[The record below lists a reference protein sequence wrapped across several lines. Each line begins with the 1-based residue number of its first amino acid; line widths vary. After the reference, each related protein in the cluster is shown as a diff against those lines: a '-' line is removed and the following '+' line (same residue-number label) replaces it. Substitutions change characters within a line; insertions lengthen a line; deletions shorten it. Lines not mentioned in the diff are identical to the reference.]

1 MNMNMKKTLLG
12 TIGCLLGLAI
22 SAGAQ
27 QGADLALRFG
37 TLSAPSSIATTT
49 NFQQSL
55 SGGTYFG
62 FNGDVLI
69 KKNLGIQAEVA
80 WRTSQGL
87 YGGQL
92 PFRPI
97 LFNVNGIYSRRLT
110 RWAGVEGLAG
120 IGVLSSRFYSSAFTS
135 CDCYG
140 NCTNYQSSN
149 HFMADFG
156 GGIRLYAY
164 HNFFVRPEARLYL
177 IHNNVEFSSGR
188 AVGLGMSVGYTFG
201 GSKYGTG
208 FRGKD

>member
-1 MNMNMKKTLLG
+1 MKRNLLFVAV
-12 TIGCLLGLAI
+12 CLVSFAV
-22 SAGAQ
+22 GAWAQ
-27 QGADLALRFG
+27 SGDVALEFG
-37 TLSAPSSIATTT
+37 TLSAPSSISTTN

-69 KKNLGIQAEVA
+69 KHHVGVEGEVA

-97 LFNVNGIYSRRLT
+97 FFDVNAIYARRFSRFIG
-110 RWAGVEGLAG
+110 AEALAG
-120 IGVLSSRFYSSAFTS
+120 IGAESARFYSGAYTN
-135 CDCYG
+135 CDYYG
-140 NCTNYQSSN
+140 NCTNYESTN

-164 HNFFVRPEARLYL
+164 HNFFIRPEARLYL
-177 IHNNVEFSSGR
+177 IANNAEFSSSHALHYGI
-188 AVGLGMSVGYTFG
+188 SIGYTFG
-201 GSKYGTG
+201 GSSYGPG
-208 FRGKD
+208 SFR